1 MIDLCSSVGGW
12 RRGTGVLVRC
22 SVLLAALAVAGACA
36 PVPKDPEALRA
47 YQEANDPIEP
57 FNRKVF
63 KFNSDLDTALLK
75 PVAKAYRR
83 TIPAF
88 ARTSIRNFLNHI
100 DSPQT
105 FINDVLQGESGRAA
119 ETAMRFFVNTVAGFF
134 GFFDVAA
141 QYGLVGHKEDFGQT
155 LAVWG
160 VKEGPYIMLPLF
172 GPNNARHV
180 VGRIGDRLMDPRTYI
195 APGGWQ
201 YRLASGVTTAISIVD
216 SRSRVIEELED
227 LEKSSLDLYATIRSL
242 YRQNRAAKIRN
253 GKPIPVPVPEIVE

>member
-1 MIDLCSSVGGW
+1 MTELGSSVGGL
-12 RRGTGVLVRC
+12 RRGTGVLVRSC
-22 SVLLAALAVAGACA
+22 VILMALAVAGACA
-36 PVPKDPEALRA
+36 PIPKDPEALKA
-47 YQEANDPIEP
+47 YQEANDPLEP
-57 FNRKVF
+57 LNRKIF
-63 KFNSDLDTALLK
+63 KLNSDLDKAILK

-141 QYGLVGHKEDFGQT
+141 QYGLVAHKEDFGQT

-160 VKEGPYIMLPLF
+160 IKEGPYVMLPLF

-180 VGRIGDRLMDPRTYI
+180 AGRIGDKLMDPRTYI

-201 YRLASGVTTAISIVD
+201 YKLATGATTALSIVD

-242 YRQNRAAKIRN
+242 YRQNRISKIRN
-253 GKPIPVPVPEIVE
+253 GKPVPVPVPEIVE

>member
-1 MIDLCSSVGGW
+1 MNDLGSSVSGLK
-12 RRGTGVLVRC
+12 RGTGVLVRC
-22 SVLLAALAVAGACA
+22 CVVLMALAVAGACA
-36 PVPKDPEALRA
+36 PIPKDPEALKA
-47 YQEANDPIEP
+47 YHEANDPIEP
-57 FNRKVF
+57 LNRKVF
-63 KFNSDLDTALLK
+63 KLNMQLDMAVLK

-83 TIPAF
+83 SIPAF

-141 QYGLVGHKEDFGQT
+141 QYGLAGHKEDFGQT

-160 VKEGPYIMLPLF
+160 FKEGPYLMLPFL

-180 VGRIGDRLMDPRTYI
+180 AGRIGDRLMDPRTYI

-201 YRLASGVTTAISIVD
+201 YRLASGSVSALSIID

-242 YRQNRAAKIRN
+242 YRQSRISKISN
-253 GKPIPVPVPEIVE
+253 GKPVAVPVPEIVE

>member
-1 MIDLCSSVGGW
+1 MIDLCSGVSGL
-12 RRGTGVLVRC
+12 RRGTGVLVRSC
-22 SVLLAALAVAGACA
+22 VLLAVLVVAGACA

-47 YQEANDPIEP
+47 YHEANDPIEP
-57 FNRKVF
+57 LNRKVF
-63 KFNSDLDTALLK
+63 KLNSDLDTAVLK

-141 QYGLVGHKEDFGQT
+141 QYGLAGHKEDFGQT

-180 VGRIGDRLMDPRTYI
+180 AGRIGDRLMDPRTYI

-201 YRLASGVTTAISIVD
+201 YQLASGATIALSIVD

-253 GKPIPVPVPEIVE
+253 GKPVQVPVPEIVE

>member
-1 MIDLCSSVGGW
+1 MIDLDNRVSGS
-12 RRGTGVLVRC
+12 RRGAGMLVRSCVILVVLVI
-22 SVLLAALAVAGACA
+22 VGACA
-36 PVPKDPEALRA
+36 QVPKDPDALQA

-57 FNRKVF
+57 FNREVF
-63 KFNSDLDTALLK
+63 KLNSDLDKAILK

-83 TIPAF
+83 AIPAF
-88 ARTSIRNFLNHI
+88 ARTSIRNFLNNI

-141 QYGLVGHKEDFGQT
+141 QYGLASHQEDFGQT

-160 VKEGPYIMLPLF
+160 VKEGPYIMLPLL

-180 VGRIGDRLMDPRTYI
+180 AGRIGDRLMDPRTYI
-195 APGGWQ
+195 APGGWE
-201 YRLASGVTTAISIVD
+201 YGVATGSVTALSIVD

-242 YRQNRAAKIRN
+242 YRQNRVAKIRN
-253 GKPIPVPVPEIVE
+253 GKPVPVPVPEIVE

>member
-1 MIDLCSSVGGW
+1 MIELGNGVGGL
-12 RRGTGVLVRC
+12 RRRTGMLVRS
-22 SVLLAALAVAGACA
+22 SVLLAVLAVVGACA
-36 PVPKDPEALRA
+36 QVPKDPDALQA
-47 YQEANDPIEP
+47 YQEANDPMEP
-57 FNRKVF
+57 LNRRVF
-63 KFNSDLDTALLK
+63 KLNTELDKAVLK

-83 TIPAF
+83 NIPAF
-88 ARTSIRNFLNHI
+88 ARTSIRNFLNNI

-105 FINDVLQGESGRAA
+105 FVNDVLQGESGRAA

-141 QYGLVGHKEDFGQT
+141 QYGLVAHKEDFGQT

-160 VKEGPYIMLPLF
+160 VKEGPYVMLPLF

-180 VGRIGDRLMDPRTYI
+180 AGRIGDRLMDPRTYI
-195 APGGWQ
+195 SPGGWE
-201 YRLASGVTTAISIVD
+201 YRLATGATSAISIVD

-242 YRQNRAAKIRN
+242 YRQNRISEIRN
-253 GKPIPVPVPEIVE
+253 GKPVPVPVPEIVE

>member
-1 MIDLCSSVGGW
+1 MTELGSSVGGL
-12 RRGTGVLVRC
+12 RRGTGVLVRSC
-22 SVLLAALAVAGACA
+22 VILMALAVAGACA
-36 PVPKDPEALRA
+36 PIPKDPEALKA

-57 FNRKVF
+57 LNRKIF
-63 KFNSDLDTALLK
+63 KLNSDLDNAILK

-141 QYGLVGHKEDFGQT
+141 QYGLVAHKEDFGQT

-160 VKEGPYIMLPLF
+160 IKEGPYVMLPLF
-172 GPNNARHV
+172 GPHNSRHV
-180 VGRIGDRLMDPRTYI
+180 AGRIGDKLMDPRTYI
-195 APGGWQ
+195 APGGWE
-201 YRLASGVTTAISIVD
+201 YKLATGATTALSIVD

-242 YRQNRAAKIRN
+242 YRQNRISKIRN
-253 GKPIPVPVPEIVE
+253 GKPVPVPVPEIVE